1 MKIAPLLLVLGA
13 ALLASAA
20 AAHPPYG
27 LVADRAGNFYF
38 SDLEAVWRLA
48 PDGRLSLFRAGDG
61 AHVHELALAPDG
73 AVEGD
78 YNRYESETGTY
89 RVGIWHR
96 TPDRRET
103 WVLAPTAAPPKGIG
117 LWQDRAGNRYTAQ
130 WVSNDDRRT
139 MLFRRAADGRIS
151 LLYGPRE
158 QAAGFREV
166 LVSSV
171 GAMAFPPDGSL
182 VMADGQVLRRVP
194 PGGAAAIFYQGPAK
208 ASLRGLFAAPD
219 GRVLAADMGRRIV
232 VAVSPGGK
240 AETLYAE
247 KAAWLP
253 TAAILAGPRLL
264 VLEANA
270 DSHDYVDRVRL
281 VEVRNGRGA
290 VVAEPGRAAAAAP
303 PPDAPPSAGH
313 PRAAM
318 ALAVAAIAAAAAAG
332 YGLRRLRDRRRALS

>member
-1 MKIAPLLLVLGA
+1 MKIVPLLLAAGA

-27 LVADRAGNFYF
+27 LVADRAGNVYF

-48 PDGRLSLFRAGDG
+48 PDGRLSLFRPGAD

-78 YNRYESETGTY
+78 YNHYESESGTY
-89 RVGIWHR
+89 RAGIWHR
-96 TPDRRET
+96 TPDGRET
-103 WVLAPTAAPPKGIG
+103 WVLAPNGAPPKGIG

-139 MLFRRAADGRIS
+139 MLFRRAADGRVT
-151 LLYGPRE
+151 LLFGP
-158 QAAGFREV
+158 QDKAAKFREV

-171 GAMAFPPDGSL
+171 GAMAFPADGSL
-182 VMADGQVLRRVP
+182 VLADGHLLRRVP
-194 PGGAAAIFYQGPAK
+194 PGGAAAILYQGPAEG
-208 ASLRGLFAAPD
+208 SLRGLFAAPD

-232 VAVSPGGK
+232 LAVAPGGK
-240 AETLYAE
+240 AETLYEE

-253 TAAILAGPRLL
+253 TAVALSGPRLL

-281 VEVRNGRGA
+281 VEVANGQGR
-290 VVAEPGRAAAAAP
+290 VVAEPGRTAAAAP
-303 PPDAPPSAGH
+303 PPADPPSGGH
-313 PRAAM
+313 PRAA
-318 ALAVAAIAAAAAAG
+318 AGLAAAAIAAAAAVG
-332 YGLRRLRDRRRALS
+332 FGFRRLRDRRRALG

>member
-1 MKIAPLLLVLGA
+1 MKIAPLLLAAGA

-27 LVADRAGNFYF
+27 LVADRAGNVYF

-48 PDGRLSLFRAGDG
+48 PDGRLSLFRPGDG
-61 AHVHELALAPDG
+61 AHIHELALAPDG

-96 TPDRRET
+96 TPDGRET
-103 WVLAPTAAPPKGIG
+103 WVLAPNGAPPKGIG

-139 MLFRRAADGRIS
+139 MLFRRSADGRVT
-151 LLYGPRE
+151 LLFGPQDE
-158 QAAGFREV
+158 AAKFREV

-171 GAMAFPPDGSL
+171 GAMAFPADGSL
-182 VMADGQVLRRVP
+182 VLADGHLLRRVA
-194 PGGAAAIFYQGPAK
+194 PGGAAAILYQGPAK

-219 GRVLAADMGRRIV
+219 GRVLAADMGRPIV
-232 VAVSPGGK
+232 VAVSPAGK
-240 AETLYAE
+240 AETLYEE

-253 TAAILAGPRLL
+253 TAVALAGPRLL

-270 DSHDYVDRVRL
+270 DAHDYVDRVRL
-281 VEVRNGRGA
+281 VEATNGRGR
-290 VVAEPGRAAAAAP
+290 VVAEPGRTAAASP
-303 PPDAPPSAGH
+303 PPADPPAGGH
-313 PRAAM
+313 PRAA
-318 ALAVAAIAAAAAAG
+318 AGLAAAAIAAAAAVG
-332 YGLRRLRDRRRALS
+332 LGLRRLRDRRRALG